1 MLNQSAGNILTLVS
15 LNLSF
20 SACLCIVLL
29 GIEPILELI
38 TGFCFFFYH
47 VQGKKK
53 AKDLLELAEESNLTP
68 PTQC

>member
-38 TGFCFFFYH
+38 TGFFFFFIMCKE
-47 VQGKKK
+47 KKR
-53 AKDLLELAEESNLTP
+53 LRIYSS
-68 PTQC
+68 